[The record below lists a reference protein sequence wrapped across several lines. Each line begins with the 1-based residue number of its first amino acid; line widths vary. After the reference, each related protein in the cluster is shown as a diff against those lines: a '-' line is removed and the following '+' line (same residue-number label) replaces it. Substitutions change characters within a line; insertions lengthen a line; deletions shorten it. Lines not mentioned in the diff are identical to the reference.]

1 MTLRRASVAAALLI
15 PVLAGCAMMQELGFE
30 DQSAAVRAYADLTDS
45 GFEGDFAVSQPG
57 RADTI
62 YYGAT
67 DPDEAEVR
75 TLDGWPWA
83 SVTKQVIAV
92 LVMREVEEG
101 RLSLDSDVG
110 QFMRA
115 LRGRGLTVEDLLRHR
130 SDLPNPDNTPAG
142 AGGIPSF
149 YMGDSDPLAFCTN
162 GKGEPAPEEGWS
174 YNNCDYI
181 VLGAVLEASADSSL
195 DLLLAQGIG
204 LEAGWYNT
212 SFLDPDSDRPFAS
225 RDEDAAR
232 RIARYGASGALV
244 GPLDDML
251 LFDRALMD
259 GVLLGDDALAQLWN
273 SDPAIGSMALGQWV
287 YEVTLSGCPEPV
299 RIVER
304 RGGIADYQL
313 RNVMLPDQGIA
324 VALATDQ
331 PEFVF
336 GEVGSGS
343 GPMHD
348 LLATLACS

>member
-1 MTLRRASVAAALLI
+1 MTLRRALSAAALLT
-15 PVLAGCAMMQELGFE
+15 PALAGCAMMQNLGFE

-67 DPDEAEVR
+67 DPAEAEVR

-92 LVMREVEEG
+92 LVMREVEGG

-110 QFMRA
+110 ELIHA
-115 LRGRGLTVEDLLRHR
+115 LRGRSLTVEDLLRHR
-130 SDLPNPDNTPAG
+130 SDLPNPDDTPVDAS
-142 AGGIPSF
+142 GIPAF
-149 YMGDSDPLAFCTN
+149 YSGDSDPLAFCTN
-162 GKGEPAPEEGWS
+162 GKGEPTPGEVWS

-212 SFLDPDSDRPFAS
+212 SFLDPEGNRPFAS
-225 RDEDAAR
+225 RDEDVAR

-259 GVLLGDDALAQLWN
+259 GVLLGEDALARLWN
-273 SDPAIGSMALGQWV
+273 SDPATGSMAMGQLV
-287 YEVTLSGCPEPV
+287 FEAPLSECADPV

-304 RGGIADYQL
+304 RGGIGDYQL
-313 RNVMLPDQGIA
+313 RNIILPDLGIA

-331 PEFVF
+331 PGFDL
-336 GEVGSGS
+336 GEIQAGS